1 MELNVSAMAMK
12 LLTIHMREKEITL
25 SLNKVR
31 INMRIMSMNALLQ
44 YMMLS
49 IIMASRLHL
58 EEFISM
64 RAPIKIF
71 LEGDENLGKFINN
84 IEESMILIS
93 TLILLWTFCLHLCL
107 LKFPLPVGL

>member
-1 MELNVSAMAMK
+1 MSTLVMK
-12 LLTIHMREKEITL
+12 LQTIHMREKEITL

-84 IEESMILIS
+84 IEEPMILIAS
-93 TLILLWTFCLHLCL
+93 LILLWPFCLHFSLFIFHL
-107 LKFPLPVGL
+107 SVDL